1 MTPGRRNDLTVLAAV
16 ASIAIFANGLRGY
29 PNAARAKRRGDA
41 KGDVVVAESMTPDD
55 DERAMQALRATTT
68 AREDARYARTTLDS
82 LPMEIVQEILARRVR
97 DDGARGTTTAAAL
110 RCVSRTF
117 RDAIEREPAMF
128 YEEFDISYGFCA
140 ATDARMRAYAK
151 KNVFGGVR
159 RLNLSGCGKLT
170 DATLRLLGESCESLE
185 SVVFSGG
192 SFTKSAMIAFA
203 EQRPGLAAIK
213 IDLSSPKMT
222 PADVLEVFEYFI
234 ARNCDTLRSVSCGRE
249 APYSPHERRAF
260 STRAV
265 RLFETIRRCGELRSL
280 DLTNCGEDVRFPLF
294 SMQRA
299 LPHLQ
304 ELKLNHFGGESGWRI
319 VGDIGEDFE
328 HTCWKDLR
336 VLEIAVSMETT
347 SVGHRYGNSNVN
359 DETMISMLYGSI
371 ESIEILDLTGCT
383 HIGDWRNLVWDRLP
397 TRLKTLRC
405 ARTPISSDD
414 GAVAHILAHLC
425 PALEVLELADVGAN
439 ARFVT
444 DAAFEQLF
452 AHDGPDFP
460 LRVLRVPGSGVTAS
474 TIKHLVSGR
483 HGRFPN
489 LRTID
494 LASCRSLPRELRRIS
509 LDTFPRDNVSALR
522 RALAADAADDPDAA
536 DAAAT
541 TATTTDD
548 VIFVAD
554 LHDRAASAKRSRPA
568 RESDPSRAR
577 RPKPHT

>member
-1 MTPGRRNDLTVLAAV
+1 M
-16 ASIAIFANGLRGY
+16 
-29 PNAARAKRRGDA
+29 
-41 KGDVVVAESMTPDD
+41 VVAESMTPDD

-444 DAAFEQLF
+444 DAAF
-452 AHDGPDFP
+452 
-460 LRVLRVPGSGVTAS
+460 
-474 TIKHLVSGR
+474 
-483 HGRFPN
+483 
-489 LRTID
+489 
-494 LASCRSLPRELRRIS
+494 
-509 LDTFPRDNVSALR
+509 
-522 RALAADAADDPDAA
+522 
-536 DAAAT
+536 
-541 TATTTDD
+541 
-548 VIFVAD
+548 
-554 LHDRAASAKRSRPA
+554 
-568 RESDPSRAR
+568 
-577 RPKPHT
+577 

>member
-1 MTPGRRNDLTVLAAV
+1 
-16 ASIAIFANGLRGY
+16 
-29 PNAARAKRRGDA
+29 
-41 KGDVVVAESMTPDD
+41 VVVAESMMTPRDD
-55 DERAMQALRATTT
+55 GRAREAAMATTT
-68 AREDARYARTTLDS
+68 TRDDARRARTTMES

-97 DDGARGTTTAAAL
+97 DDGARGTPTAATL

-117 RDAIEREPAMF
+117 RDAIEREPTMF
-128 YEEFDISYGFCA
+128 YEDFDISYGFCA

-151 KNVFGGVR
+151 KSVFVGVR

-192 SFTKSAMIAFA
+192 SFTKAGMLAFA
-203 EQRPGLAAIK
+203 ECRSGLTAVK

-222 PADVLEVFEYFI
+222 PADVLEVLEFFI
-234 ARNCDTLRSVSCGRE
+234 ARNHDTLRSVSCGRE

-265 RLFETIRRCGELRSL
+265 RLFEAIRRCGELRSL

-304 ELKLNHFGGESGWRI
+304 ELRLNHFGGESGWRI

-328 HTCWKDLR
+328 NTCWKDLR

-371 ESIEILDLTGCT
+371 ETIETLDLTGCT

-397 TRLKTLRC
+397 TQLKTLRC

-414 GAVAHILAHLC
+414 GSVAHIIAHLC

-444 DAAFEQLF
+444 DAAFQQLF
-452 AHDGPDFP
+452 AHDGPGFQ
-460 LRVLRVPGSGVTAS
+460 LRVLRIPGSSVTAS

-509 LDTFPRDNVSALR
+509 LDTFPRDNVRALR
-522 RALAADAADDPDAA
+522 QALGVADDAAPG
-536 DAAAT
+536 AT
-541 TATTTDD
+541 APTASTPD
-548 VIFVAD
+548 VIVIPDSQDACP
-554 LHDRAASAKRSRPA
+554 DRASAPKRPRVA
-568 RESDPSRAR
+568 RESDGSSR
-577 RPKPHT
+577 

>member
-1 MTPGRRNDLTVLAAV
+1 
-16 ASIAIFANGLRGY
+16 
-29 PNAARAKRRGDA
+29 
-41 KGDVVVAESMTPDD
+41 VVVAESMTPDD

-203 EQRPGLAAIK
+203 EQRPDLAAIK

-452 AHDGPDFP
+452 AHEGPDFP
-460 LRVLRVPGSGVTAS
+460 LRVLRVPGSGVTTS

-522 RALAADAADDPDAA
+522 RALAADDAADADADPDAA
-536 DAAAT
+536 DAT
-541 TATTTDD
+541 TTTTDD

-554 LHDRAASAKRSRPA
+554 LRDRAASAKRPRAA
-568 RESDPSRAR
+568 RERDPPRAR
-577 RPKPHT
+577 RPKPRA